1 MEQEGKPREKL
12 RMARAEKGWS
22 LEQVGEAVGVGW
34 NTVSLWEL
42 GKATPHARN
51 VYRLCKL
58 YGRTAEELDLAA
70 PRPALPVMT
79 ARKEVFARQLSGV
92 VRDDL
97 TMRLLAL
104 GFVALPLA
112 QLQAEMKRIL
122 EEDESMNHDPISR
135 RAALRRLATA
145 LGMTYLNPQSPLP
158 FELNSDLLR
167 QTAACLAACWEL
179 SRSKERGDIRT
190 AFGSANTYAQ
200 MLKALIKEASSNQ
213 QRQESA
219 SLIAQCEILLTIL
232 SWHFVNLETAAR
244 HAKEAVA
251 YSELSGDIPLHLDA
265 LKQQAWMHY
274 YSQRSAQALK
284 SIGQA
289 TLVLKEHKNNLPQ
302 YTHSDIY
309 SSLALMQA
317 SNGQDASAELR
328 YAEKMLS
335 SDDAPIYVD
344 APISGF
350 IHKVGVTL
358 YEQGDYGQA
367 MTLLEQLIDIDR
379 LTAKQPMPERS
390 RVEVINNMALISL
403 KQAKKD
409 RDLSLRLWTEGING
423 ARALHSEQR
432 YREALLAYEIM
443 QSLWP
448 GEDDIRALRELVVH
462 W

>member
-51 VYRLCKL
+51 VYRLCKF

-104 GFVALPLA
+104 GFVALPLP
-112 QLQAEMKRIL
+112 QLQARMQRIL

-167 QTAACLAACWEL
+167 QTAASIAACWEL

-219 SLIAQCEILLTIL
+219 SLIAQCELLLTML

-244 HAKEAVA
+244 HAQEAVK
-251 YSELSGDIPLHLDA
+251 YGEQSGDIQLHLRA
-265 LKQQAWMHY
+265 LKYLTWVHY
-274 YSQRSAQALK
+274 YDQRSAQAVK

-289 TLVLKEHKNNLPQ
+289 TLVLKEHKSSLPQ
-302 YTHSDIY
+302 YVHTDIY
-309 SSLALMQA
+309 GSLALMQA
-317 SNGQDASAELR
+317 SNGQDARAELR

-335 SDDAPIYVD
+335 SDDLPVYIDPPIPV
-344 APISGF
+344 F
-350 IHKVGVTL
+350 IHTAGMAL
-358 YEQGDYGQA
+358 YKQGD
-367 MTLLEQLIDIDR
+367 
-379 LTAKQPMPERS
+379 
-390 RVEVINNMALISL
+390 
-403 KQAKKD
+403 
-409 RDLSLRLWTEGING
+409 
-423 ARALHSEQR
+423 
-432 YREALLAYEIM
+432 
-443 QSLWP
+443 
-448 GEDDIRALRELVVH
+448 
-462 W
+462 